1 MRLVVTA
8 AVAGH
13 EEEEE
18 EEEELLLVDQ
28 EGTRGPSCVEWLSED
43 RSRLEPPIVL
53 SKKQVLLRCS
63 GYRLQP

>member
-13 EEEEE
+13 EEE

-53 SKKQVLLRCS
+53 SKKQLLLRCS